1 MIIVMKISIISDCAF
16 VGMNIHE
23 VLKEQGY
30 HSKYLPRSRGIFDKT
45 FGIFFKILASR
56 ADIFHVN
63 YALQDAFLVDLLKH
77 LDVLHCHGSDLR
89 WEINKKWS
97 SMIKHNLQKAKKVL
111 VSTPDILNTAKKYNE
126 TAEYIP
132 NPINTDLFK
141 PKQNSR
147 MDGSEL
153 VFIYANVYNEETKGT
168 ETFLKKFNKIK
179 KDNWTLKFIQNIPH
193 ESMPSIYYSG
203 DVVVGEFKLGILQN
217 VQLEGMACG
226 KPVISNINKNWY
238 KEEMPAI
245 DLESMSDLDDENIRK
260 YYGKKGRKY
269 VVNNHERSKIVD
281 RIIPFYEELLRK

>member
-1 MIIVMKISIISDCAF
+1 MTFIMKISIISDCAF

-23 VLKEQGY
+23 VLIEQGY
-30 HSKYLPRSRGIFDKT
+30 SSKYLPRSRGIFDKT

-97 SMIKHNLQKAKKVL
+97 SMIKH
-111 VSTPDILNTAKKYNE
+111 
-126 TAEYIP
+126 

>member
-1 MIIVMKISIISDCAF
+1 MRISIISDCAF
-16 VGMNIHE
+16 VGMNVHE
-23 VLKEQGY
+23 VLIERGY
-30 HSKYLPRSRGIFDKT
+30 NSKYSPRSRGLFDKT
-45 FGIFFKILASR
+45 LGIFFKILASR

-111 VSTPDILNTAKKYNE
+111 VSTPDILNTAIKYNE
-126 TAEYIP
+126 TSEYIP

-141 PKQNSR
+141 PKQNIKRDS
-147 MDGSEL
+147 SEL

-168 ETFLKKFNKIK
+168 ETFIRQFNKIK

-193 ESMPSIYYSG
+193 KSMPAIYNLG

-217 VQLEGMACG
+217 VQLEGMACE

-238 KEEMPAI
+238 NEEIPTI
-245 DLESMSDLDDENIRK
+245 NLGSISDLDDENIRK
-260 YYGKKGRKY
+260 HYGKKGRKY

-281 RIIPFYEELLRK
+281 RIVPIYDGLLRR